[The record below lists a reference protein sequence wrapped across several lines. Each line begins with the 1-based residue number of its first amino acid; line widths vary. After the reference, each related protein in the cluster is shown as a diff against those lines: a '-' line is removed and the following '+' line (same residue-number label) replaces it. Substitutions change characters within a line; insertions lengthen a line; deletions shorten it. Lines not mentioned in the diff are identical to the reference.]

1 MQSFSRAIRKKK
13 GNLGSTSCM
22 ILVLG
27 LMLGSS
33 LSASSNNQLSSA
45 VTVRFEGDYPW
56 LVQGATADYISVN
69 VGDPPHFITSS
80 GQLLMLAPAKPGTPV
95 INDGFGEGVASLN
108 WTVASRTGNDVL
120 LNVSFHA
127 SGCQDNETA
136 YMVANQT
143 AAPCTSY
150 NFSTTISVLVN
161 VTSDE
166 ASVGGINQ
174 GMLNFWEPP
183 LLENESVQS
192 GSVIINQQQFISVA
206 NVGAPFESTGLIL
219 PGGTAP
225 VDVSGTPYTS
235 PIELYSLTPSTFG
248 ISSAYQIGW
257 LHANVTMP
265 GTIHANPFGPQGIY
279 DFSNGLAY
287 EFSLPQYPINQT
299 ICTWPAVDC
308 ELANVSTTL
317 GEFFRSAAGTLLLTS
332 TNIPLSATQT
342 TPTNNQ
348 SPSNSSLYEIA
359 TIAVSLLAIA
369 GLAALVIRRRLDN
382 RSRRQNRHQGKA
394 TVG

>member
-1 MQSFSRAIRKKK
+1 MQGWLLSRWESAVSPLAGEGHSVMQSFSRVFRKKK

-183 LLENESVQS
+183 LLENESVES

-225 VDVSGTPYTS
+225 VDVSGMPYTS
-235 PIELYSLTPSTFG
+235 PIRSSTALLINIWDQFSITKLAGSSLQTSRCLERFMPTLSVHRASMTSATDWPT
-248 ISSAYQIGW
+248 SSACPSILSTRRFAHGRP
-257 LHANVTMP
+257 LT
-265 GTIHANPFGPQGIY
+265 
-279 DFSNGLAY
+279 
-287 EFSLPQYPINQT
+287 
-299 ICTWPAVDC
+299 
-308 ELANVSTTL
+308 VSWRTFL
-317 GEFFRSAAGTLLLTS
+317 QL
-332 TNIPLSATQT
+332 
-342 TPTNNQ
+342 
-348 SPSNSSLYEIA
+348 
-359 TIAVSLLAIA
+359 
-369 GLAALVIRRRLDN
+369 
-382 RSRRQNRHQGKA
+382 
-394 TVG
+394 